1 MKRLKWILPGLA
13 VAFVAIQ
20 GVRPAKN
27 IAIARAGQD
36 ITDRYPAPPE
46 VKRLLVAA
54 CYDCHSDTTRYPWY
68 AEVQPVGWWLSSHV
82 NDGKN
87 HLNFSAFAGYPAR
100 RAAAKLDA
108 IIDQVTDR
116 EMPLTSYRL
125 GHPEARLTDAQIKLL
140 SDWAEA
146 VRQRI
151 LADNNLAD

>member
-1 MKRLKWILPGLA
+1 MKRLKWILSAFA
-13 VAFVAIQ
+13 VTLVALQ
-20 GVRPAKN
+20 GIRPAKN
-27 IAIARAGQD
+27 IATAPSGQD

-68 AEVQPVGWWLSSHV
+68 AEIQPVGWWLSSHV
-82 NDGKN
+82 KDGKKN
-87 HLNFSAFAGYPAR
+87 LNFSAFAAYPPK
-100 RAAAKLDA
+100 RAATKLDA

-116 EMPLTSYRL
+116 EMPLSSYRL

-140 SDWAEA
+140 TDWAEA

>member
-1 MKRLKWILPGLA
+1 MKHLKWILPGFAVVFLA
-13 VAFVAIQ
+13 LQ

-27 IAIARAGQD
+27 IATANSGLDIA
-36 ITDRYPAPPE
+36 DRYPTPPE
-46 VKRLLVAA
+46 VKRMLVAA
-54 CYDCHSDTTRYPWY
+54 CYDCHSDSTRYPWY

-82 NDGKN
+82 NDGKK
-87 HLNFSAFAGYPAR
+87 HLNFSAFATYPPR
-100 RAAAKLDA
+100 RAATKLDA

-116 EMPLTSYRL
+116 EMPLASYRL

-140 SDWAEA
+140 SDWAET